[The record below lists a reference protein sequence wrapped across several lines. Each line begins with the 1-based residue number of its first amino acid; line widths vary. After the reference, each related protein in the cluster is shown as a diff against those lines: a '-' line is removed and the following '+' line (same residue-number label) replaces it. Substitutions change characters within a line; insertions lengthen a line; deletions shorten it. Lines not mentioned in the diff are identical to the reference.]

1 MSQFWSKWDKIITPD
16 TFIILKSK
24 EIYSCYFLTILTQSG
39 QLPPPPLLRENQ
51 MVLKLVVY
59 LSVIYSRISPSFFL
73 VHLLLI
79 LGHFCLVD
87 NVIGTFSSRCFEL
100 YRKCIVFYQRC
111 DYSLKKGVSTVQK
124 TVKSSG
130 TFLLT

>member
-1 MSQFWSKWDKIITPD
+1 
-16 TFIILKSK
+16 
-24 EIYSCYFLTILTQSG
+24 
-39 QLPPPPLLRENQ
+39 

-79 LGHFCLVD
+79 LAHFCLVE

-111 DYSLKKGVSTVQK
+111 DYSLKKEVSTVQK

-130 TFLLT
+130 TFLLTEGFKEFKKGQSTKLINDNVCYSSSVAYKFWTSKCCCCMVK